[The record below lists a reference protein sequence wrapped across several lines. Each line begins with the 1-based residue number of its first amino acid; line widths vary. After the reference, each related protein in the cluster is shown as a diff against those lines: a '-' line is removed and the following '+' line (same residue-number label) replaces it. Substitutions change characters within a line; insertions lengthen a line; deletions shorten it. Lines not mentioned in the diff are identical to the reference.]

1 MYYYIYDN
9 NYLEH
14 HGIIGQKWGVRRFQK
29 PDGTLTPAGRKRLS
43 SNNSGSRKEQ
53 LKAIRK
59 GRLKDSKERSAL
71 TDAQLK
77 KKIERMKLERELK
90 SLTDAECASGRKF
103 LKDISSDI
111 GKRVITTAVTGAALY
126 GAKALVSK
134 SFNVS
139 ELANAMFKGGAGKK

>member
-1 MYYYIYDN
+1 MYYIYDN
-9 NYLEH
+9 NYLAH
-14 HGIIGQKWGVRRFQK
+14 HGILGMKWGVRRFQK
-29 PDGTLTPAGRKRLS
+29 PDGTLTPAGRKRLG
-43 SNNSGSRKEQ
+43 SNNSKSRKEQ
-53 LKAIRK
+53 LKDIRK

-90 SLTDAECASGRKF
+90 SLTDAECAPGRKF
-103 LKDISSDI
+103 LKDISSDV

-134 SFNVS
+134 NFNVS